1 MDRETAQAA
10 SRLLAALNKKYI
22 ITKAI
27 VFGSRA
33 RGDHRP
39 SSDLDILLVSP
50 DFSAL
55 PFIDR
60 PAEVLRYWDG
70 KYDPEPLCYTPE
82 EYERLRGM
90 MGIVTVADRE
100 GEVMAQSVALI

>member
-1 MDRETAQAA
+1 MDRETADAMN
-10 SRLLAALNKKYI
+10 RLLGALREKFRI
-22 ITKAI
+22 QKAI

-33 RGDHRP
+33 RGDHRA

-70 KYDPEPLCYTPE
+70 KYDLEPLCYTPE

-100 GEVMAQSVALI
+100 GEVLAQ

>member
-1 MDRETAQAA
+1 M
-10 SRLLAALNKKYI
+10 SRLLAALKVKYA

-33 RGDHRP
+33 RGDHHRH
-39 SSDLDILLVSP
+39 SDLDIVLVSP
-50 DFSAL
+50 DFGAL

-60 PAEVLRYWDG
+60 PAEILRYWEGDW
-70 KYDPEPLCYTPE
+70 DLEPLCYTPE

-90 MGIVTVADRE
+90 MGILTVAERE
-100 GEVMAQSVALI
+100 GEVLAV

>member
-1 MDRETAQAA
+1 MDRETADAMN
-10 SRLLAALNKKYI
+10 RLLGALRKKFKI
-22 ITKAI
+22 QKAI

-39 SSDLDILLVSP
+39 SSDLDILLVSQ

-70 KYDPEPLCYTPE
+70 KFDLEPLCYTPE

-100 GEVMAQSVALI
+100 GEVLAQ

>member
-1 MDRETAQAA
+1 MN
-10 SRLLAALNKKYI
+10 RLLGALRKKFRI
-22 ITKAI
+22 EKAI

-50 DFSAL
+50 DFHAL
-55 PFIDR
+55 AFIDR

-70 KYDPEPLCYTPE
+70 KYDLEPLCYTPE

-100 GEVMAQSVALI
+100 GEVLAQ

>member
-1 MDRETAQAA
+1 LDRETADAMN
-10 SRLLAALNKKYI
+10 RLLGALQKKFRI
-22 ITKAI
+22 QKAI

-50 DFSAL
+50 DFKAL
-55 PFIDR
+55 AFIDR

-70 KYDPEPLCYTPE
+70 KFDLEPLCYTPE

-100 GEVMAQSVALI
+100 GVVLAQ